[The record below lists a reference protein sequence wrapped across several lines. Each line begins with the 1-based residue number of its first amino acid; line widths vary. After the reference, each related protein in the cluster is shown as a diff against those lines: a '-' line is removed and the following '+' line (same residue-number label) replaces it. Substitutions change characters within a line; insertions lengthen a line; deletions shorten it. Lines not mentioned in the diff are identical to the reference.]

1 MVGLGRRSEKILWS
15 SGRLVGTISPAGILS
30 MMGTRSKAE
39 LGKVESNKSLGK
51 LIFFNRKVS
60 FTSATL
66 CSRTNYYQITITPG
80 GSKPHELCLF
90 APSALY
96 SAGDIPV
103 VGGSTIHPWKHSD

>member
-1 MVGLGRRSEKILWS
+1 MELWETGEYHLPS
-15 SGRLVGTISPAGILS
+15 WHFIRGEY
-30 MMGTRSKAE
+30 RSKAE
-39 LGKVESNKSLGK
+39 LGKVESTESLGK
-51 LIFFNRKVS
+51 LIFFNTKVS

-80 GSKPHELCLF
+80 GPKPHELCLF